1 MFAFSLFRCALQI
14 FKRSC
19 RDILAAST
27 FNDVKIQAH
36 A

>member
-1 MFAFSLFRCALQI
+1 MFAFFFHFALQI
-14 FKRSC
+14 FKTSY